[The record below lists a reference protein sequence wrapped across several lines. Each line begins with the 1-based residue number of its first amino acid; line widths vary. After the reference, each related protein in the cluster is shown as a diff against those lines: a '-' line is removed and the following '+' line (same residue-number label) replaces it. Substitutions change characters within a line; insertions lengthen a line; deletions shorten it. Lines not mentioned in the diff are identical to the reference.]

1 MKKLLKELKTP
12 FLISISFLVICGIV
26 YPLLLTGIGQLTFPE
41 KANGSLI
48 VADGKIVG
56 SKLIGQDFTD
66 SKFMKGRPSAI
77 NYNVYTLQEKEE
89 NLYQGVKSGSD
100 NFASSNPKLKE
111 RIQQKAEEIIKNNP
125 RVEKKDIPIDLIT
138 SSGSGL
144 DPHISLK
151 AALIQIPALSQT
163 TGISVAKLE
172 DIVEQN
178 LKHKDSSVFGEQIVN
193 VLGVNLAI
201 AKELNQIKDIS
212 K

>member
-125 RVEKKDIPIDLIT
+125 KLEKKDIPIDLIT

-151 AALIQIPALSQT
+151 AALIQVPALSQT

-178 LKHKDSSVFGEQIVN
+178 LKHKDSNVFGEQIVN

-201 AKELNQIKDIS
+201 AKELNLIKDIS

>member
-125 RVEKKDIPIDLIT
+125 TVEKKDIPIDLIT